1 MMRTINMKTLST
13 LAATFVL
20 GAALS
25 GCSQETQENVEHT
38 AKDSYENVQEGVDAF
53 GTEMESMG
61 DNIESK
67 ATEYGDKAAAYG
79 DAAAG
84 EFNQGVDN
92 MKDSSRA
99 AMEDIQ
105 KKANDMTPDEG

>member
-61 DNIESK
+61 DHIESK
-67 ATEYGDKAAAYG
+67 ATEYGDAAA
-79 DAAAG
+79 D